1 MEHNATVHYGDSVY
15 LRSLSSKGGGK
26 MLDVDPSDWVVR
38 ARWNDTGRYQK
49 VRFEKSGQGCGEDG
63 SPPGKVPYM
72 APLRLVFEDKGLY
85 ATVLEDKED
94 KDLNGKPEEL
104 YQARAMA
111 ERPNWLP
118 SMTCLRDSW
127 NTAQT
132 QDVTVFVHC
141 MYGMN
146 RSVITAALFLCL
158 QFGNLDPNVGNIKK
172 AIDHIGLCKQHHS
185 GGGETGEASSLTP
198 ISQSAPVPS
207 SSSSEEEEDAAVP
220 ARDQQAM
227 QELLAEFQDVIVED
241 LPLNAVLGSGKQRA
255 HIRLKE
261 DWNQVPPAQRHYKMS
276 HQELEQLRARLD
288 ELLSKGYIRPSSS
301 PYAAPCLMV
310 PKPNN
315 PKELRLVYHPYGN
328 MFPKLARG
336 RWRGGAG
343 AGAGARAR
351 GRGVAA
357 GAPAARALAGGG
369 GGLAAGGA
377 GGGGAGGGGRP
388 PISMENPM
396 ETPSRR
402 QNPPK

>member
-85 ATVLEDKED
+85 ATVLEDKEKAVKCRYSSDGDWRSFEVVRRVEFLGMLVEGGTPFAFKD

-185 GGGETGEASSLTP
+185 GGKHKIGVKPIYQKWAEEFYDLHKPQSLQFGGETGEASSLTP

-241 LPLNAVLGSGKQRA
+241 LPLNAVLGSVPSPDLDNFVFARP
-255 HIRLKE
+255 LE
-261 DWNQVPPAQRHYKMS
+261 DVGQ
-276 HQELEQLRARLD
+276 LE
-288 ELLSKGYIRPSSS
+288 I
-301 PYAAPCLMV
+301 
-310 PKPNN
+310 
-315 PKELRLVYHPYGN
+315 
-328 MFPKLARG
+328 
-336 RWRGGAG
+336 
-343 AGAGARAR
+343 
-351 GRGVAA
+351 
-357 GAPAARALAGGG
+357 
-369 GGLAAGGA
+369 
-377 GGGGAGGGGRP
+377 
-388 PISMENPM
+388 
-396 ETPSRR
+396 
-402 QNPPK
+402 